1 MSDFISI
8 LRERE
13 VPDWL
18 RAAYGLVF
26 LIALAHAV
34 VTKDAL
40 TCCPPGY
47 TDADIL
53 TFVHCVQSAVGWTLV
68 VIAIVEVTTVMVFMV
83 PKVYYGIKEKGER
96 DGIVKGREEG
106 RKEGKAEGIAEGVE
120 KGKVEGKAEGIAEG
134 RVEGRAEG
142 KAEGKAEGERA
153 ERERTLDAM
162 REAGVDDETRRRV
175 EDAIFRRA
183 RRNGS

>member
-18 RAAYGLVF
+18 RAFYGLVF
-26 LIALAHAV
+26 LVTFVHAV
-34 VTKDAL
+34 VTENAL

-47 TDADIL
+47 TNIY

-106 RKEGKAEGIAEGVE
+106 RKEGIAEGVE
-120 KGKVEGKAEGIAEG
+120 KG
-134 RVEGRAEG
+134 
-142 KAEGKAEGERA
+142 ERA
-153 ERERTLDAM
+153 ERERNLDAM

>member
-83 PKVYYGIKEKGER
+83 PKVYYGIKNKG
-96 DGIVKGREEG
+96 I
-106 RKEGKAEGIAEGVE
+106 
-120 KGKVEGKAEGIAEG
+120 
-134 RVEGRAEG
+134 
-142 KAEGKAEGERA
+142 AEGERA
-153 ERERTLDAM
+153 ERERNLAAVRDEM

-183 RRNGS
+183 RRNGN

>member
-53 TFVHCVQSAVGWTLV
+53 TFVHCVQAAVGWTLV

-83 PKVYYGIKEKGER
+83 PKVYYGIKNKG
-96 DGIVKGREEG
+96 I
-106 RKEGKAEGIAEGVE
+106 
-120 KGKVEGKAEGIAEG
+120 
-134 RVEGRAEG
+134 
-142 KAEGKAEGERA
+142 AEGERA
-153 ERERTLDAM
+153 ERERNLAAVRDEM

>member
-1 MSDFISI
+1 MSDFLNI

-53 TFVHCVQSAVGWTLV
+53 TFVHCVQAAVGWTLV

-83 PKVYYGIKEKGER
+83 PKVYYGIKEKG
-96 DGIVKGREEG
+96 
-106 RKEGKAEGIAEGVE
+106 
-120 KGKVEGKAEGIAEG
+120 
-134 RVEGRAEG
+134 
-142 KAEGKAEGERA
+142 KAEGERA
-153 ERERTLDAM
+153 GRERTLAAM
-162 REAGVDDETRRRV
+162 REAMRNAGVDEETRRRV
-175 EDAIFRRA
+175 EDDVA

>member
-53 TFVHCVQSAVGWTLV
+53 TFVHCVQAAVGWTLV

-83 PKVYYGIKEKGER
+83 PKVYYGIKEKG
-96 DGIVKGREEG
+96 
-106 RKEGKAEGIAEGVE
+106 
-120 KGKVEGKAEGIAEG
+120 
-134 RVEGRAEG
+134 

-153 ERERTLDAM
+153 ERERNLDAV
-162 REAGVDDETRRRV
+162 REAGLDEETRRRV
-175 EDAIFRRA
+175 EDAIARRA
-183 RRNGS
+183 RRNPS

>member
-96 DGIVKGREEG
+96 EGVVKGMEKGREEG
-106 RKEGKAEGIAEGVE
+106 R
-120 KGKVEGKAEGIAEG
+120 AEG
-134 RVEGRAEG
+134 REEGVDD
-142 KAEGKAEGERA
+142 
-153 ERERTLDAM
+153 TLAAM
-162 REAGVDDETRRRV
+162 REAGFDDENLRRV
-175 EDAIFRRA
+175 EDTLARRA
-183 RRNGS
+183 RRRRNGN

>member
-18 RAAYGLVF
+18 RAGYGLVF

-34 VTKDAL
+34 ATKDAL

-53 TFVHCVQSAVGWTLV
+53 TFVHCVQAAVGWTLV
-68 VIAIVEVTTVMVFMV
+68 IIAIVEVTTIMVFMV
-83 PKVYYGIKEKGER
+83 PKVYYGIKGKGER
-96 DGIVKGREEG
+96 EGIVKG
-106 RKEGKAEGIAEGVE
+106 IE
-120 KGKVEGKAEGIAEG
+120 K
-134 RVEGRAEG
+134 GRAEG
-142 KAEGKAEGERA
+142 ARA
-153 ERERTLDAM
+153 ERERNFAAMRDAM
-162 REAGVDDETRRRV
+162 RDAGVDDETRRRI
-175 EDAIFRRA
+175 EDDFA
-183 RRNGS
+183 RRNRNGS

>member
-18 RAAYGLVF
+18 RAFYGLVF
-26 LIALAHAV
+26 LITFVHAV
-34 VTKDAL
+34 VTENAL

-47 TDADIL
+47 TNIS

-83 PKVYYGIKEKGER
+83 PKVYYGIKN
-96 DGIVKGREEG
+96 KGRA
-106 RKEGKAEGIAEGVE
+106 EGKVEGIAEGME
-120 KGKVEGKAEGIAEG
+120 K
-134 RVEGRAEG
+134 
-142 KAEGKAEGERA
+142 GERA
-153 ERERTLDAM
+153 ERERISAALDA
-162 REAGVDDETRRRV
+162 AGITDPETRRIV
-175 EDAIFRRA
+175 MNG